1 MKKKLF
7 WLRIRLFL
15 LYAAAHEYAALYLQL
30 LWSALE
36 TIIKSLHF

>member
-1 MKKKLF
+1 MKRALF
-7 WLRIRLFL
+7 WLKLRLFL
-15 LYAAAHEYAALYLQL
+15 LYAAAHEHAALYLQL